1 MIFTSIWKAKWELR
15 PSITTSLFN
24 AAATQCTVR
33 EAEAHIAAFKAS
45 LPAVG
50 AWMER
55 LVGRGG
61 EDEWVATLG
70 GRRRYFRNLKSGKEG
85 ERDLFCHPPT
95 QGAPVNAVDRFG
107 SPSADGCNR
116 GCKTLVS
123 GQEGK
128 RLSRSWATRVRV
140 LYKGFE
146 H

>member
-1 MIFTSIWKAKWELR
+1 MIRIGTQVAAQQAESHRHRKASQREMC
-15 PSITTSLFN
+15 PSGMISLFF
-24 AAATQCTVR
+24 AAAQCTVR

-85 ERDLFCHPPT
+85 EREQFCHP
-95 QGAPVNAVDRFG
+95 QQQ
-107 SPSADGCNR
+107 R
-116 GCKTLVS
+116 GTFFIN
-123 GQEGK
+123 GWNW
-128 RLSRSWATRVRV
+128 LSIS
-140 LYKGFE
+140 
-146 H
+146 